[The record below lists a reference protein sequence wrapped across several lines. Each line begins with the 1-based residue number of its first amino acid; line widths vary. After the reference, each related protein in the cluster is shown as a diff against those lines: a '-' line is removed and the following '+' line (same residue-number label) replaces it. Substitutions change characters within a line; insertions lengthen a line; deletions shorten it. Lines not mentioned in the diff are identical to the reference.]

1 MTEISEDELRDKFTK
16 RFELD
21 IDKYQVEKDRFDL
34 IYYDC
39 AFEVKKSQDN
49 FDLAFAEILLNSGK
63 QKKFFRKYAIVYHN
77 GTDYELKAFD
87 YHDDLFTNMSIK
99 YENETPSMPSEDAK
113 IFYKKLQNTVY
124 FQPFIGEDINSF
136 IRNLETATYK
146 EEVTPNNVYKLF
158 NE

>member
-1 MTEISEDELRDKFTK
+1 MINPSEDHLLTKFIG

-21 IDKYQVEKDRFDL
+21 TEKYKVKENFFDL
-34 IYYDC
+34 KYYDC
-39 AFEVKKSQDN
+39 AFEFKKDATQ

-77 GTDYELKAFD
+77 GTDYELHTFD
-87 YHDDLFTNMSIK
+87 YIDRLINNHSIK
-99 YENETPSMPSEDAK
+99 YELEIPSMPSEDAR

-124 FQPFIGEDINSF
+124 FQPFIGDEIYQF

-146 EEVTPNNVYKLF
+146 EEVTPDNVYKLF